1 MSVNYNR
8 LLGDWRCL
16 KAALSGTAE
25 KTFREPGAWGPLG
38 QVHDKISQQ
47 PCSWVP
53 SSSQAFS
60 WGEKPMFFYTGNS
73 GDTSVK

>member
-25 KTFREPGAWGPLG
+25 KTFREPGARGPLG
-38 QVHDKISQQ
+38 RVHDQISKQ
-47 PCSWVP
+47 PCSLAP
-53 SSSQAFS
+53 SSPQAFS
-60 WGEKPMFFYTGNS
+60 WGGEVYVFLHRELW
-73 GDTSVK
+73 